1 MNRHVSNGQPRYRCM
16 TRVFAPEKCQ
26 CPSVKEALLEEVIL
40 QAVQSQIQELVDA
53 KEVIDAAR
61 KDAPIGQSQNEY
73 LLALN
78 HAEQEKKRLAEAKFR
93 LYDRLEKGIID
104 QDEYIQFKERYNKE
118 IAEQDSQITRL
129 QTNLTNIKEARKQ
142 DDEFISFFKE
152 YGNISTIDR
161 DVLNRLLDHIEVT
174 SSKQID
180 VYFKSLLN
188 AKNPRFCK
196 KHRGENV

>member
-1 MNRHVSNGQPRYRCM
+1 M
-16 TRVFAPEKCQ
+16 
-26 CPSVKEALLEEVIL
+26 

-180 VYFKSLLN
+180 VYFKFSAERQKILDF
-188 AKNPRFCK
+188 AKNIEEKMCSV
-196 KHRGENV
+196 G

>member
-1 MNRHVSNGQPRYRCM
+1 M
-16 TRVFAPEKCQ
+16 
-26 CPSVKEALLEEVIL
+26 
-40 QAVQSQIQELVDA
+40 
-53 KEVIDAAR
+53 
-61 KDAPIGQSQNEY
+61 
-73 LLALN
+73 
-78 HAEQEKKRLAEAKFR
+78 AEAKFR

-129 QTNLTNIKEARKQ
+129 QANLTDIKEARKQ

-180 VYFKSLLN
+180 VYFKFSSERQKILDF
-188 AKNPRFCK
+188 AKNIEEKMCSV
-196 KHRGENV
+196 G